1 MTAGRISS
9 KDEFS
14 NVKTKLLFGLCDD
27 PHIGLVAVVHWAR
40 IGTLRRKSIVNTKDR
55 HSQLNGPLACVVL
68 MSARVLAAEATP
80 MEMNDSIVVLLDVLS
95 IESPIVENADL
106 NLRLRRMVM
115 TVSVINY
122 ISVKVKSLPSVG
134 IKLTKT
140 LICHSII

>member
-27 PHIGLVAVVHWAR
+27 PHIGLIAVIHWAR

-55 HSQLNGPLACVVL
+55 HSQLNRPLACIVL

-95 IESPIVENADL
+95 VESPIVEDSDL
-106 NLRLRRMVM
+106 NLRL
-115 TVSVINY
+115 
-122 ISVKVKSLPSVG
+122 
-134 IKLTKT
+134 
-140 LICHSII
+140 

>member
-1 MTAGRISS
+1 
-9 KDEFS
+9 
-14 NVKTKLLFGLCDD
+14 
-27 PHIGLVAVVHWAR
+27 
-40 IGTLRRKSIVNTKDR
+40 
-55 HSQLNGPLACVVL
+55 
-68 MSARVLAAEATP
+68 